1 MTKNAILLGASLES
15 DNRGVN
21 ALAIGALTI
30 LKNSYGNIQPEIITL
45 GIEEKTVVKEVWINN
60 ENLTVKIHYF
70 NSKTLYLLVLSRNFT
85 SSTKK
90 LYEIIKNGDHFYDIN
105 EGDSFSDIYGFKR
118 ILRHFIDSFLIL
130 KFKKKLT
137 FLPQTV
143 GPFKTR
149 IGKVMSTYILRR
161 LDKLYV
167 RDDKFIERLEV
178 LKIPFTKAIDMAVF
192 MSPKPVNDI
201 TVPENTIGLN
211 INGLMYFNSYKSMEG
226 KYDSYKNLIERII
239 NFFLEKGNS
248 IMLVPHTYNHLN
260 PNREDDLSAI
270 KHLLDEKYKQENTI
284 FYLNADYNAQEIK
297 YLISKTIFFMGSRM
311 HSCIGALSRSIPT
324 IGLAYSY
331 KFSGTFSMFGC
342 GDHVIDLV
350 GIQDKDLDLIIEK
363 IENLF
368 SEISETKTKLEI
380 ANNRKIMTL

>member
-1 MTKNAILLGASLES
+1 MLNKTILLGASLES

-30 LKNSYGNIQPEIITL
+30 LQNSYGEIQPEIITL
-45 GIEEKTVVKEVWINN
+45 GVEEKTITKEVWINN

-90 LYEIIKNGDHFYDIN
+90 LYEIISNGDHFYDIN

-118 ILRHFIDSFLIL
+118 ILRHFIDSYLIL

-143 GPFKTR
+143 GPFSTR
-149 IGKVMSTYILRR
+149 LGKIMSTYILRR
-161 LDKLYV
+161 LDTLYV
-167 RDDKFIERLEV
+167 RDDKFINRLEE
-178 LKIPFTKAIDMAVF
+178 LKIPYTKAIDMAVF
-192 MSPKPVNDI
+192 MSPKPVNNI

-226 KYDSYKNLIERII
+226 NLIDRII
-239 NFFLEKGNS
+239 NLFLDKGNS
-248 IMLVPHTYNHLN
+248 IMLVPHTYNHLD

-270 KHLLDEKYKQENTI
+270 KHLIEEKYKQENKI
-284 FYLNADYNAQEIK
+284 FHLDSDYTAQEIK

-311 HSCIGALSRSIPT
+311 HSCIGALSQSTPT
-324 IGLAYSY
+324 VGLAYSY

-342 GDHVIDLV
+342 SDHVIDLA
-350 GIQDKDLDLIIEK
+350 GIQDKDLDTIIEE

-368 SEISETKTKLEI
+368 SKISETKIKLEI
-380 ANNRKIMTL
+380 ANNRKIMKL